1 MAFIQTVHTKTKGK
15 VSKVHYTDPITG
27 KRRTKSFPRRKDAI
41 VFIES
46 PKFGAEYG
54 ARQATFKTAIDNWL
68 ETCRLHGRKGREP
81 VAKSTLRQYEG
92 HANILVSA
100 AIPHG
105 SDRIVLGD
113 CRLEKLDKSL
123 CKSIRLHLIET
134 YSWQYARKLLTS
146 FKSIVAQAREDDLMN
161 HVPEENM
168 FIRKPR
174 RDPAGQGSPEKMMQ
188 LDEAQILFRAVRQ
201 RTNADYLHQTVQ
213 RLRYRLMIE
222 TIGYG
227 GTRPGEALGLPWKG
241 VDFEQG
247 GIHISQDADEGEIG
261 LPKTDASFRFIPM
274 PEAYLRRLAYWRE
287 LCPHPD
293 HELVFP
299 NHSGNI
305 EFLSNFNKR
314 GWKPAMIAAGLA
326 TDDGRANYPPK
337 SLRHFR
343 ASVEINEGANPK
355 EIQNLMGH
363 SSIRTTFDHY
373 GHLFDAHSE
382 TRSIRAEKIEALIN
396 SA

>member
-27 KRRTKSFPRRKDAI
+27 KRRTKSFPRRKDA
-41 VFIES
+41 VAFIES
-46 PKFGAEYG
+46 PKVFAEYG
-54 ARQATFKTAIDNWL
+54 ARQTTFGTAIDNWL

-92 HANILVSA
+92 HAKILVSA
-100 AIPHG
+100 DIPHG
-105 SDRIVLGD
+105 GSHLVLGE
-113 CRLEKLDKSL
+113 CRLEKVDKAL

-146 FKSIVAQAREDDLMN
+146 IKSILAQAREDDLMH

-174 RDPAGQGSPEKMMQ
+174 RDANAPNRADKMMQ
-188 LDEAQILFRAVRQ
+188 LEEAQDLFRAVRA
-201 RTNADYLHQTVQ
+201 RTKASYLAQTIQ
-213 RLRYRLMIE
+213 RLRYRLIIE

-227 GTRPGEALGLPWKG
+227 GTRPGEALGLPWSG
-241 VDFEQG
+241 VDYKQG

-274 PEAYLRRLAYWRE
+274 PEAYMRRLAYWRE
-287 LCPHPD
+287 LCSNPD

-305 EFLSNFNKR
+305 EYLSNFNKR

-326 TDDGRANYPPK
+326 SDDGKATYPPK

-373 GHLFDAHSE
+373 GHLFDAHSD
-382 TRSIRAEKIEALIN
+382 TRSIRAEKIEALVS